1 MASRIKGR
9 GSHALDQLEY
19 DIFWTEYRAINES
32 RPELSEEEHED
43 DPQKE
48 PPCECEQE
56 VQWLKEAGF
65 HGIVKK
71 YKATG
76 QLLTI
81 AVVTLRTFALGN
93 IVLPREILP
102 EYTRGRRPRR
112 IAWVLPRPQYWFD
125 NLLNSNALNMWWKE
139 NFRVTRETFH
149 FICTAVAP
157 VIRRQDTILRA
168 AIPVE
173 TRTAI
178 GLWRLA
184 TGDSYRSCGL
194 MFGIAKS
201 TAIGVCKDFIQALC
215 QLKDQFIKFP
225 TCPAQVR
232 EKIQDFRE
240 KSTFPNV
247 VGALDGTHIPIRA
260 PKENHEDYFN
270 RKHYYSFIVQGIV
283 DASDSKEIDHNDVD
297 FENITSSLTRKQA
310 EAVRKRIDTLNE
322 STKRK
327 LGMHIPPSKH
337 TAYPAD
343 VRTIF
348 PTKTNGQPSNAEH
361 ASATRRTL
369 QRKSYS
375 EGVHGPRVWPL
386 DNETC
391 RLDDQLGC
399 TGYRYS
405 KSSEMIS
412 SLSKGR
418 EAYGVYLSAENG
430 LNRRG
435 SDDIRLGTGGVQQ
448 GRNMK
453 GESVF
458 FVTGT
463 TRQELFNTAEKTKE
477 SSVDDVADLGFQT
490 LKVSPPDSSPDSFH
504 EVAVDCPEEI
514 PVGAPAN
521 KAHPKKGHRQN
532 GEVSASKPFR
542 APQFPRLPDEMDRN
556 SPPPSKVLENFTLT
570 KDELGVTG
578 VKDLSTSDME
588 KVRSL
593 SLIELTALFDS
604 HGLALHR
611 RKPIKK
617 RVKESG
623 IFGVPLQNLVQE
635 DKLRN
640 ERVSTPIFFTELVRY
655 LEEKGLREEG
665 ILRVPGNTGR
675 VKIIREEM
683 EEKFYDGTFS
693 LEDRRPHDC
702 ATLLKQFLRELP
714 FPLLTHEYQPAFA
727 AVENIPDRKQ
737 QLQALN
743 LLILLLPP
751 IHRDCLKI
759 LVHFLS
765 RVVHHENHNK
775 MGLNSVAMIM
785 APNLFLCTDK
795 TQPTL
800 QEIKHAQGT
809 VNIVRMLIKYQAILW
824 TIPGFMVMQVR
835 YLYEAEGN
843 KKANNAKAGYLFPLA
858 FRQTSISIVPC
869 FDADKL
875 RCFLT
880 GAKAVSEAFARRALR
895 VLTVTVVEETNEELL
910 NFTVS
915 YVNDLIALRPAKA
928 ANRVA
933 DIENNIIRVQAPLLN
948 KVLMAIQLTEDMR
961 AGDIVSKFRRR
972 PSPSEELH
980 DINRN
985 QRLCESQ
992 TSDSYRNCLN
1002 PHNNNKFASDNYNLY
1017 EAGGNIG
1024 ERRLDHD
1031 TNIMALRKVNPYAEW
1046 IVKPRD

>member
-1 MASRIKGR
+1 MISYLHEPFQRISRLVKR
-9 GSHALDQLEY
+9 KRCY
-19 DIFWTEYRAINES
+19 DLHRA
-32 RPELSEEEHED
+32 
-43 DPQKE
+43 
-48 PPCECEQE
+48 ECEQE

-71 YKATG
+71 YK
-76 QLLTI
+76 
-81 AVVTLRTFALGN
+81 
-93 IVLPREILP
+93 
-102 EYTRGRRPRR
+102 
-112 IAWVLPRPQYWFD
+112 
-125 NLLNSNALNMWWKE
+125 
-139 NFRVTRETFH
+139 
-149 FICTAVAP
+149 
-157 VIRRQDTILRA
+157 
-168 AIPVE
+168 
-173 TRTAI
+173 
-178 GLWRLA
+178 
-184 TGDSYRSCGL
+184 
-194 MFGIAKS
+194 
-201 TAIGVCKDFIQALC
+201 
-215 QLKDQFIKFP
+215 
-225 TCPAQVR
+225 
-232 EKIQDFRE
+232 
-240 KSTFPNV
+240 
-247 VGALDGTHIPIRA
+247 
-260 PKENHEDYFN
+260 
-270 RKHYYSFIVQGIV
+270 
-283 DASDSKEIDHNDVD
+283 DSKEIDHNDVD

-348 PTKTNGQPSNAEH
+348 PTKTNGQPSNAEQ
-361 ASATRRTL
+361 ASGTRRTL

-418 EAYGVYLSAENG
+418 EGYGVYLSAENG

-477 SSVDDVADLGFQT
+477 SSVDDVTDLAFQT
-490 LKVSPPDSSPDSFH
+490 LNVSPPDSSPDSFH

-542 APQFPRLPDEMDRN
+542 EPQFPRLP
-556 SPPPSKVLENFTLT
+556 NFTLT

-640 ERVSTPIFFTELVRY
+640 ERVSTPIFFTELVEY

-693 LEDRRPHDC
+693 WEDRRPHDC

-765 RVVHHENHNK
+765 RVVHHEKHNK

-785 APNLFLCTDK
+785 APNLFLCADK

-843 KKANNAKAGYLFPLA
+843 KKANNAKAVRKLLA
-858 FRQTSISIVPC
+858 KRS
-869 FDADKL
+869 
-875 RCFLT
+875 R
-880 GAKAVSEAFARRALR
+880 G
-895 VLTVTVVEETNEELL
+895 ELL
-910 NFTVS
+910 GGSPQKKISTGEGSMAFM
-915 YVNDLIALRPAKA
+915 D
-928 ANRVA
+928 A

-948 KVLMAIQLTEDMR
+948 KVLMAIQLTEGMR

>member
-19 DIFWTEYRAINES
+19 HIFWTEYRAINES

-71 YKATG
+71 YK
-76 QLLTI
+76 
-81 AVVTLRTFALGN
+81 
-93 IVLPREILP
+93 
-102 EYTRGRRPRR
+102 
-112 IAWVLPRPQYWFD
+112 
-125 NLLNSNALNMWWKE
+125 
-139 NFRVTRETFH
+139 
-149 FICTAVAP
+149 
-157 VIRRQDTILRA
+157 
-168 AIPVE
+168 
-173 TRTAI
+173 
-178 GLWRLA
+178 
-184 TGDSYRSCGL
+184 
-194 MFGIAKS
+194 
-201 TAIGVCKDFIQALC
+201 
-215 QLKDQFIKFP
+215 
-225 TCPAQVR
+225 
-232 EKIQDFRE
+232 
-240 KSTFPNV
+240 
-247 VGALDGTHIPIRA
+247 
-260 PKENHEDYFN
+260 
-270 RKHYYSFIVQGIV
+270 
-283 DASDSKEIDHNDVD
+283 DSKEIDHNDVD

-361 ASATRRTL
+361 ASGTRRTL

-418 EAYGVYLSAENG
+418 EGYGVYLSAENG

-435 SDDIRLGTGGVQQ
+435 SDDIRLGTGVQQ

-477 SSVDDVADLGFQT
+477 SSVDDVTDLAFQT
-490 LKVSPPDSSPDSFH
+490 LNVSPPDSSPDSFH

-542 APQFPRLPDEMDRN
+542 EPQFPRLP
-556 SPPPSKVLENFTLT
+556 NFTLT

-640 ERVSTPIFFTELVRY
+640 ERVSTPIFFTELVEY

-693 LEDRRPHDC
+693 WEDRRPHDC

-765 RVVHHENHNK
+765 RVVHHEKHNK

-785 APNLFLCTDK
+785 APNLFLCADK

-843 KKANNAKAGYLFPLA
+843 KKANNAKAVRKLLA
-858 FRQTSISIVPC
+858 KRS
-869 FDADKL
+869 
-875 RCFLT
+875 R
-880 GAKAVSEAFARRALR
+880 G
-895 VLTVTVVEETNEELL
+895 ELL
-910 NFTVS
+910 GGSPQKKISTGEGSMAFM
-915 YVNDLIALRPAKA
+915 D
-928 ANRVA
+928 A

-948 KVLMAIQLTEDMR
+948 KVLMAIQLTEGMR

-972 PSPSEELH
+972 PPPSEELH

>member
-19 DIFWTEYRAINES
+19 HIFWTEYRAINES

-71 YKATG
+71 YK
-76 QLLTI
+76 
-81 AVVTLRTFALGN
+81 
-93 IVLPREILP
+93 
-102 EYTRGRRPRR
+102 
-112 IAWVLPRPQYWFD
+112 
-125 NLLNSNALNMWWKE
+125 
-139 NFRVTRETFH
+139 
-149 FICTAVAP
+149 
-157 VIRRQDTILRA
+157 
-168 AIPVE
+168 
-173 TRTAI
+173 
-178 GLWRLA
+178 
-184 TGDSYRSCGL
+184 
-194 MFGIAKS
+194 
-201 TAIGVCKDFIQALC
+201 
-215 QLKDQFIKFP
+215 
-225 TCPAQVR
+225 
-232 EKIQDFRE
+232 
-240 KSTFPNV
+240 
-247 VGALDGTHIPIRA
+247 
-260 PKENHEDYFN
+260 
-270 RKHYYSFIVQGIV
+270 
-283 DASDSKEIDHNDVD
+283 DSKEIDHNDVD

-361 ASATRRTL
+361 ASGTRRTL

-418 EAYGVYLSAENG
+418 EGYGVYLSAENG

-477 SSVDDVADLGFQT
+477 SSVDDVTDLAFQT
-490 LKVSPPDSSPDSFH
+490 LNVSPPDSSPDSFH

-542 APQFPRLPDEMDRN
+542 EPQFPRLP
-556 SPPPSKVLENFTLT
+556 NFTLT

-640 ERVSTPIFFTELVRY
+640 ERVSTPIFFTELVEY

-693 LEDRRPHDC
+693 WEDRRPHDC

-765 RVVHHENHNK
+765 RVVHHEKHNK

-785 APNLFLCTDK
+785 APNLFLCADK

-843 KKANNAKAGYLFPLA
+843 KKANNAKAVRKLLA
-858 FRQTSISIVPC
+858 KRS
-869 FDADKL
+869 
-875 RCFLT
+875 R
-880 GAKAVSEAFARRALR
+880 G
-895 VLTVTVVEETNEELL
+895 ELL
-910 NFTVS
+910 GGSPQKKISTGEGSMAFM
-915 YVNDLIALRPAKA
+915 D
-928 ANRVA
+928 A

-948 KVLMAIQLTEDMR
+948 KVLMAIQLTEGMR

>member
-9 GSHALDQLEY
+9 GSHGLDQLEY
-19 DIFWTEYRAINES
+19 HIFWTEYRAINES

-71 YKATG
+71 YK
-76 QLLTI
+76 
-81 AVVTLRTFALGN
+81 
-93 IVLPREILP
+93 
-102 EYTRGRRPRR
+102 
-112 IAWVLPRPQYWFD
+112 
-125 NLLNSNALNMWWKE
+125 
-139 NFRVTRETFH
+139 
-149 FICTAVAP
+149 
-157 VIRRQDTILRA
+157 
-168 AIPVE
+168 
-173 TRTAI
+173 
-178 GLWRLA
+178 
-184 TGDSYRSCGL
+184 
-194 MFGIAKS
+194 
-201 TAIGVCKDFIQALC
+201 
-215 QLKDQFIKFP
+215 
-225 TCPAQVR
+225 
-232 EKIQDFRE
+232 
-240 KSTFPNV
+240 
-247 VGALDGTHIPIRA
+247 
-260 PKENHEDYFN
+260 
-270 RKHYYSFIVQGIV
+270 
-283 DASDSKEIDHNDVD
+283 DSKEIDHNDVD

-399 TGYRYS
+399 AGYRYS

-418 EAYGVYLSAENG
+418 EGYGVYLSAENG

-435 SDDIRLGTGGVQQ
+435 SDDIRLGTGVQQ

-458 FVTGT
+458 CVTGT

-477 SSVDDVADLGFQT
+477 SSVDDVTDLAFQT
-490 LKVSPPDSSPDSFH
+490 LNVSPPDSSPDSFH

-521 KAHPKKGHRQN
+521 KAQPKKGHRQN
-532 GEVSASKPFR
+532 GEVSTSKPFR
-542 APQFPRLPDEMDRN
+542 EPQFPRLP
-556 SPPPSKVLENFTLT
+556 NFTLT

-693 LEDRRPHDC
+693 WEDRRPHDC

-714 FPLLTHEYQPAFA
+714 FPLLTHQYQPAFA

-765 RVVHHENHNK
+765 RVVHHEKHNK

-843 KKANNAKAGYLFPLA
+843 KKANNAKAVRKLLA
-858 FRQTSISIVPC
+858 KRS
-869 FDADKL
+869 
-875 RCFLT
+875 R
-880 GAKAVSEAFARRALR
+880 G
-895 VLTVTVVEETNEELL
+895 ELL
-910 NFTVS
+910 GGSPQKKISTGEGSMAFM
-915 YVNDLIALRPAKA
+915 D
-928 ANRVA
+928 A

>member
-71 YKATG
+71 YK
-76 QLLTI
+76 
-81 AVVTLRTFALGN
+81 
-93 IVLPREILP
+93 
-102 EYTRGRRPRR
+102 
-112 IAWVLPRPQYWFD
+112 
-125 NLLNSNALNMWWKE
+125 
-139 NFRVTRETFH
+139 
-149 FICTAVAP
+149 
-157 VIRRQDTILRA
+157 
-168 AIPVE
+168 
-173 TRTAI
+173 
-178 GLWRLA
+178 
-184 TGDSYRSCGL
+184 
-194 MFGIAKS
+194 
-201 TAIGVCKDFIQALC
+201 
-215 QLKDQFIKFP
+215 
-225 TCPAQVR
+225 
-232 EKIQDFRE
+232 
-240 KSTFPNV
+240 
-247 VGALDGTHIPIRA
+247 
-260 PKENHEDYFN
+260 
-270 RKHYYSFIVQGIV
+270 
-283 DASDSKEIDHNDVD
+283 DSKEIDHNDVD

-375 EGVHGPRVWPL
+375 EGVHDPRVWPL

-418 EAYGVYLSAENG
+418 EGYGVYLSAENG

-435 SDDIRLGTGGVQQ
+435 SDDIRLGTGVQQ

-477 SSVDDVADLGFQT
+477 SSVDDVTDLGFQT
-490 LKVSPPDSSPDSFH
+490 LNVSPPDSSPDSFH

-514 PVGAPAN
+514 AVGAPAN

-542 APQFPRLPDEMDRN
+542 APQFPRLP
-556 SPPPSKVLENFTLT
+556 NFTLT

-693 LEDRRPHDC
+693 WEDRRPHDC

-765 RVVHHENHNK
+765 RVVHHEKHNK

-785 APNLFLCTDK
+785 APNLFLCADK

-843 KKANNAKAGYLFPLA
+843 KKANNAKAVRKLLA
-858 FRQTSISIVPC
+858 KRS
-869 FDADKL
+869 
-875 RCFLT
+875 R
-880 GAKAVSEAFARRALR
+880 G
-895 VLTVTVVEETNEELL
+895 ELL
-910 NFTVS
+910 GGSPQKKISTGEGSMAFM
-915 YVNDLIALRPAKA
+915 D
-928 ANRVA
+928 A

>member
-32 RPELSEEEHED
+32 RPESSEEEHED

-71 YKATG
+71 YK
-76 QLLTI
+76 
-81 AVVTLRTFALGN
+81 
-93 IVLPREILP
+93 
-102 EYTRGRRPRR
+102 
-112 IAWVLPRPQYWFD
+112 
-125 NLLNSNALNMWWKE
+125 
-139 NFRVTRETFH
+139 
-149 FICTAVAP
+149 
-157 VIRRQDTILRA
+157 
-168 AIPVE
+168 
-173 TRTAI
+173 
-178 GLWRLA
+178 
-184 TGDSYRSCGL
+184 
-194 MFGIAKS
+194 
-201 TAIGVCKDFIQALC
+201 
-215 QLKDQFIKFP
+215 
-225 TCPAQVR
+225 
-232 EKIQDFRE
+232 
-240 KSTFPNV
+240 
-247 VGALDGTHIPIRA
+247 
-260 PKENHEDYFN
+260 
-270 RKHYYSFIVQGIV
+270 
-283 DASDSKEIDHNDVD
+283 DSKEIDHNDVH

-348 PTKTNGQPSNAEH
+348 PTKTNGQPTNVEH
-361 ASATRRTL
+361 SSATRRTL

-386 DNETC
+386 ENETC
-391 RLDDQLGC
+391 RLDDQLG
-399 TGYRYS
+399 YRYS
-405 KSSEMIS
+405 KSSDMIS

-418 EAYGVYLSAENG
+418 QGYGVYLSAENG
-430 LNRRG
+430 LDRRG
-435 SDDIRLGTGGVQQ
+435 SDDIRLGTGVQQ
-448 GRNMK
+448 GRSMK

-458 FVTGT
+458 YVTGT

-477 SSVDDVADLGFQT
+477 SSVDDVTDLGFQT
-490 LKVSPPDSSPDSFH
+490 LNVSPPDSSPDSFH

-514 PVGAPAN
+514 PVGPPAN

-532 GEVSASKPFR
+532 GEVGASKPFR
-542 APQFPRLPDEMDRN
+542 EPQFPRLP
-556 SPPPSKVLENFTLT
+556 NFTLT

-578 VKDLSTSDME
+578 VKDLSASDME

-611 RKPIKK
+611 RKAIKK

-640 ERVSTPIFFTELVRY
+640 ERVSTPVFFTELVRY

-683 EEKFYDGTFS
+683 EEKFCEGTFS
-693 LEDRRPHDC
+693 WKDRRPHDC

-727 AVENIPDRKQ
+727 AVESIPDRKQ

-765 RVVHHENHNK
+765 RVVHHEKHNK

-785 APNLFLCTDK
+785 APNLFLCADK

-843 KKANNAKAGYLFPLA
+843 KKAK
-858 FRQTSISIVPC
+858 
-869 FDADKL
+869 D
-875 RCFLT
+875 
-880 GAKAVSEAFARRALR
+880 AKAVRKLLAKRSRG
-895 VLTVTVVEETNEELL
+895 ELL
-910 NFTVS
+910 GGSPQKKISTGEGSMAFM
-915 YVNDLIALRPAKA
+915 D
-928 ANRVA
+928 A

-948 KVLMAIQLTEDMR
+948 KVLMAIQLTENMR

>member
-71 YKATG
+71 YK
-76 QLLTI
+76 
-81 AVVTLRTFALGN
+81 
-93 IVLPREILP
+93 
-102 EYTRGRRPRR
+102 
-112 IAWVLPRPQYWFD
+112 
-125 NLLNSNALNMWWKE
+125 
-139 NFRVTRETFH
+139 
-149 FICTAVAP
+149 
-157 VIRRQDTILRA
+157 
-168 AIPVE
+168 
-173 TRTAI
+173 
-178 GLWRLA
+178 
-184 TGDSYRSCGL
+184 
-194 MFGIAKS
+194 
-201 TAIGVCKDFIQALC
+201 
-215 QLKDQFIKFP
+215 
-225 TCPAQVR
+225 
-232 EKIQDFRE
+232 
-240 KSTFPNV
+240 
-247 VGALDGTHIPIRA
+247 
-260 PKENHEDYFN
+260 
-270 RKHYYSFIVQGIV
+270 
-283 DASDSKEIDHNDVD
+283 DSKEIDHSDVD

-405 KSSEMIS
+405 KSSETIS

-418 EAYGVYLSAENG
+418 EGYGVYLSAENG

-435 SDDIRLGTGGVQQ
+435 SDDIRLGTGVQQ

-477 SSVDDVADLGFQT
+477 SSVDDVTDLAFQT
-490 LKVSPPDSSPDSFH
+490 LSVSPPDSSPDSFH

-542 APQFPRLPDEMDRN
+542 APQFPRLP
-556 SPPPSKVLENFTLT
+556 NFTLT

-623 IFGVPLQNLVQE
+623 IFGVPLQNLVHE

-640 ERVSTPIFFTELVRY
+640 ERVSTPIFFTQLVRY

-683 EEKFYDGTFS
+683 EEKFNDGTFS
-693 LEDRRPHDC
+693 WEDRRPHDC

-765 RVVHHENHNK
+765 RVVHHEKHNK

-785 APNLFLCTDK
+785 APNLFLCADK

-843 KKANNAKAGYLFPLA
+843 KKANNAKAVRKLLA
-858 FRQTSISIVPC
+858 KRS
-869 FDADKL
+869 
-875 RCFLT
+875 R
-880 GAKAVSEAFARRALR
+880 G
-895 VLTVTVVEETNEELL
+895 ELL
-910 NFTVS
+910 GGSPQKKISTGEGSMAFM
-915 YVNDLIALRPAKA
+915 D
-928 ANRVA
+928 A

>member
-71 YKATG
+71 YK
-76 QLLTI
+76 
-81 AVVTLRTFALGN
+81 
-93 IVLPREILP
+93 
-102 EYTRGRRPRR
+102 
-112 IAWVLPRPQYWFD
+112 
-125 NLLNSNALNMWWKE
+125 
-139 NFRVTRETFH
+139 
-149 FICTAVAP
+149 
-157 VIRRQDTILRA
+157 
-168 AIPVE
+168 
-173 TRTAI
+173 
-178 GLWRLA
+178 
-184 TGDSYRSCGL
+184 
-194 MFGIAKS
+194 
-201 TAIGVCKDFIQALC
+201 
-215 QLKDQFIKFP
+215 
-225 TCPAQVR
+225 
-232 EKIQDFRE
+232 
-240 KSTFPNV
+240 
-247 VGALDGTHIPIRA
+247 
-260 PKENHEDYFN
+260 
-270 RKHYYSFIVQGIV
+270 
-283 DASDSKEIDHNDVD
+283 DSKEIDHNDVD

-405 KSSEMIS
+405 KSSETIS

-418 EAYGVYLSAENG
+418 EGYGVYLSAENG

-435 SDDIRLGTGGVQQ
+435 SDDIRLGTGVQQ
-448 GRNMK
+448 GRNMR

-477 SSVDDVADLGFQT
+477 SSVDDVTDLGFQT
-490 LKVSPPDSSPDSFH
+490 LNVSPPDSSPDSFH

-542 APQFPRLPDEMDRN
+542 APQFPRLP
-556 SPPPSKVLENFTLT
+556 NFTLT

-693 LEDRRPHDC
+693 WEDRRPHDC

-765 RVVHHENHNK
+765 RVVHHEKHNK

-785 APNLFLCTDK
+785 APNLFLCADK

-843 KKANNAKAGYLFPLA
+843 KKANNAKAVRKLLA
-858 FRQTSISIVPC
+858 KRS
-869 FDADKL
+869 
-875 RCFLT
+875 R
-880 GAKAVSEAFARRALR
+880 G
-895 VLTVTVVEETNEELL
+895 ELL
-910 NFTVS
+910 GGSPQKKISTGEGSMAFM
-915 YVNDLIALRPAKA
+915 D
-928 ANRVA
+928 A

>member
-19 DIFWTEYRAINES
+19 HIFWTEYRAINES

-71 YKATG
+71 YK
-76 QLLTI
+76 
-81 AVVTLRTFALGN
+81 
-93 IVLPREILP
+93 
-102 EYTRGRRPRR
+102 
-112 IAWVLPRPQYWFD
+112 
-125 NLLNSNALNMWWKE
+125 
-139 NFRVTRETFH
+139 
-149 FICTAVAP
+149 
-157 VIRRQDTILRA
+157 
-168 AIPVE
+168 
-173 TRTAI
+173 
-178 GLWRLA
+178 
-184 TGDSYRSCGL
+184 
-194 MFGIAKS
+194 
-201 TAIGVCKDFIQALC
+201 
-215 QLKDQFIKFP
+215 
-225 TCPAQVR
+225 
-232 EKIQDFRE
+232 
-240 KSTFPNV
+240 
-247 VGALDGTHIPIRA
+247 
-260 PKENHEDYFN
+260 
-270 RKHYYSFIVQGIV
+270 
-283 DASDSKEIDHNDVD
+283 DSKEIDHNDVD

-348 PTKTNGQPSNAEH
+348 PTKTNGQPSNAEQ
-361 ASATRRTL
+361 ASGTRRTL

-418 EAYGVYLSAENG
+418 EGYGVYLSAENG

-435 SDDIRLGTGGVQQ
+435 SDDIRLGTGVQQ

-477 SSVDDVADLGFQT
+477 SSVDDVTDLAFQT
-490 LKVSPPDSSPDSFH
+490 LNVSPPDSSPDSFH

-542 APQFPRLPDEMDRN
+542 EPQFPRLP
-556 SPPPSKVLENFTLT
+556 NFTLT

-640 ERVSTPIFFTELVRY
+640 ERVSTPIFFTELVEY

-693 LEDRRPHDC
+693 WEDRRPHDC

-765 RVVHHENHNK
+765 RVVHHEKHNK

-785 APNLFLCTDK
+785 APNLFLCADK

-843 KKANNAKAGYLFPLA
+843 KKANNAKAVRKLLA
-858 FRQTSISIVPC
+858 KRS
-869 FDADKL
+869 
-875 RCFLT
+875 R
-880 GAKAVSEAFARRALR
+880 G
-895 VLTVTVVEETNEELL
+895 ELL
-910 NFTVS
+910 GGSPQKKISTGEGSMAFM
-915 YVNDLIALRPAKA
+915 D
-928 ANRVA
+928 A

-948 KVLMAIQLTEDMR
+948 KVLMAIQLTEGMR

>member
-1 MASRIKGR
+1 MISYLHEPFQRISRLVKR
-9 GSHALDQLEY
+9 KRCY
-19 DIFWTEYRAINES
+19 DLHRA
-32 RPELSEEEHED
+32 
-43 DPQKE
+43 
-48 PPCECEQE
+48 ECEQE

-71 YKATG
+71 YK
-76 QLLTI
+76 
-81 AVVTLRTFALGN
+81 
-93 IVLPREILP
+93 
-102 EYTRGRRPRR
+102 
-112 IAWVLPRPQYWFD
+112 
-125 NLLNSNALNMWWKE
+125 
-139 NFRVTRETFH
+139 
-149 FICTAVAP
+149 
-157 VIRRQDTILRA
+157 
-168 AIPVE
+168 
-173 TRTAI
+173 
-178 GLWRLA
+178 
-184 TGDSYRSCGL
+184 
-194 MFGIAKS
+194 
-201 TAIGVCKDFIQALC
+201 
-215 QLKDQFIKFP
+215 
-225 TCPAQVR
+225 
-232 EKIQDFRE
+232 
-240 KSTFPNV
+240 
-247 VGALDGTHIPIRA
+247 
-260 PKENHEDYFN
+260 
-270 RKHYYSFIVQGIV
+270 
-283 DASDSKEIDHNDVD
+283 DSKEIDHNDVD

-348 PTKTNGQPSNAEH
+348 PTKTNGQPSNAEQ
-361 ASATRRTL
+361 ASGTRRTL

-418 EAYGVYLSAENG
+418 EGYGVYLSAENG

-435 SDDIRLGTGGVQQ
+435 SDDIRLGTGVQQ

-477 SSVDDVADLGFQT
+477 SSVDDVTDLAFQT
-490 LKVSPPDSSPDSFH
+490 LNVSPPDSSPDSFH

-542 APQFPRLPDEMDRN
+542 EPQFPRLP
-556 SPPPSKVLENFTLT
+556 NFTLT

-640 ERVSTPIFFTELVRY
+640 ERVSTPIFFTELVEY

-693 LEDRRPHDC
+693 WEDRRPHDC

-765 RVVHHENHNK
+765 RVVHHEKHNK

-785 APNLFLCTDK
+785 APNLFLCADK

-843 KKANNAKAGYLFPLA
+843 KKANNAKAVRKLLA
-858 FRQTSISIVPC
+858 KRS
-869 FDADKL
+869 
-875 RCFLT
+875 R
-880 GAKAVSEAFARRALR
+880 G
-895 VLTVTVVEETNEELL
+895 ELL
-910 NFTVS
+910 GGSPQKKISTGEGSMAFM
-915 YVNDLIALRPAKA
+915 D
-928 ANRVA
+928 A

-948 KVLMAIQLTEDMR
+948 KVLMAIQLTEGMR

>member
-71 YKATG
+71 YK
-76 QLLTI
+76 
-81 AVVTLRTFALGN
+81 
-93 IVLPREILP
+93 
-102 EYTRGRRPRR
+102 
-112 IAWVLPRPQYWFD
+112 
-125 NLLNSNALNMWWKE
+125 
-139 NFRVTRETFH
+139 
-149 FICTAVAP
+149 
-157 VIRRQDTILRA
+157 
-168 AIPVE
+168 
-173 TRTAI
+173 
-178 GLWRLA
+178 
-184 TGDSYRSCGL
+184 
-194 MFGIAKS
+194 
-201 TAIGVCKDFIQALC
+201 
-215 QLKDQFIKFP
+215 
-225 TCPAQVR
+225 
-232 EKIQDFRE
+232 
-240 KSTFPNV
+240 
-247 VGALDGTHIPIRA
+247 
-260 PKENHEDYFN
+260 
-270 RKHYYSFIVQGIV
+270 
-283 DASDSKEIDHNDVD
+283 DSKEIDHNDVD

-405 KSSEMIS
+405 KSSETIS

-418 EAYGVYLSAENG
+418 EGYGVYLSAENG

-448 GRNMK
+448 GRNMR
-453 GESVF
+453 GETVF

-477 SSVDDVADLGFQT
+477 SSVDDVTDLGFQT
-490 LKVSPPDSSPDSFH
+490 LNVSPPDSSPDSFH

-542 APQFPRLPDEMDRN
+542 APQFPRLP
-556 SPPPSKVLENFTLT
+556 NFTLT

-693 LEDRRPHDC
+693 WEDRRPHDC

-765 RVVHHENHNK
+765 RVVHHEKHNK

-785 APNLFLCTDK
+785 APNLFLCADK

-843 KKANNAKAGYLFPLA
+843 KKANNAKAVRKLLA
-858 FRQTSISIVPC
+858 KRS
-869 FDADKL
+869 
-875 RCFLT
+875 R
-880 GAKAVSEAFARRALR
+880 G
-895 VLTVTVVEETNEELL
+895 ELL
-910 NFTVS
+910 GGSPQKKISTGEGSMAFM
-915 YVNDLIALRPAKA
+915 D
-928 ANRVA
+928 A

>member
-71 YKATG
+71 YK
-76 QLLTI
+76 
-81 AVVTLRTFALGN
+81 
-93 IVLPREILP
+93 
-102 EYTRGRRPRR
+102 
-112 IAWVLPRPQYWFD
+112 
-125 NLLNSNALNMWWKE
+125 
-139 NFRVTRETFH
+139 
-149 FICTAVAP
+149 
-157 VIRRQDTILRA
+157 
-168 AIPVE
+168 
-173 TRTAI
+173 
-178 GLWRLA
+178 
-184 TGDSYRSCGL
+184 
-194 MFGIAKS
+194 
-201 TAIGVCKDFIQALC
+201 
-215 QLKDQFIKFP
+215 
-225 TCPAQVR
+225 
-232 EKIQDFRE
+232 
-240 KSTFPNV
+240 
-247 VGALDGTHIPIRA
+247 
-260 PKENHEDYFN
+260 
-270 RKHYYSFIVQGIV
+270 
-283 DASDSKEIDHNDVD
+283 DSKEIDHNDVD

-418 EAYGVYLSAENG
+418 EGYGVYLSAENG

-435 SDDIRLGTGGVQQ
+435 SDDIRLGTGVQQ
-448 GRNMK
+448 GRNMR

-477 SSVDDVADLGFQT
+477 SSVDDVTDLGFQT
-490 LKVSPPDSSPDSFH
+490 LNVSPPDSSPDSFH

-542 APQFPRLPDEMDRN
+542 APQFPRLP
-556 SPPPSKVLENFTLT
+556 NFTLT

-693 LEDRRPHDC
+693 WEDRRPHDC

-765 RVVHHENHNK
+765 RVVHHEKHNK

-785 APNLFLCTDK
+785 APNLFLCADK

-843 KKANNAKAGYLFPLA
+843 KKANNAKAVRKLLA
-858 FRQTSISIVPC
+858 KRS
-869 FDADKL
+869 
-875 RCFLT
+875 R
-880 GAKAVSEAFARRALR
+880 G
-895 VLTVTVVEETNEELL
+895 ELL
-910 NFTVS
+910 GGSPQKKISTGEGSMAFM
-915 YVNDLIALRPAKA
+915 D
-928 ANRVA
+928 A

>member
-71 YKATG
+71 YK
-76 QLLTI
+76 
-81 AVVTLRTFALGN
+81 
-93 IVLPREILP
+93 
-102 EYTRGRRPRR
+102 
-112 IAWVLPRPQYWFD
+112 
-125 NLLNSNALNMWWKE
+125 
-139 NFRVTRETFH
+139 
-149 FICTAVAP
+149 
-157 VIRRQDTILRA
+157 
-168 AIPVE
+168 
-173 TRTAI
+173 
-178 GLWRLA
+178 
-184 TGDSYRSCGL
+184 
-194 MFGIAKS
+194 
-201 TAIGVCKDFIQALC
+201 
-215 QLKDQFIKFP
+215 
-225 TCPAQVR
+225 
-232 EKIQDFRE
+232 
-240 KSTFPNV
+240 
-247 VGALDGTHIPIRA
+247 
-260 PKENHEDYFN
+260 
-270 RKHYYSFIVQGIV
+270 
-283 DASDSKEIDHNDVD
+283 DSKEIDHNDVD

-435 SDDIRLGTGGVQQ
+435 SDDIRLGTGVQQ

-542 APQFPRLPDEMDRN
+542 APQFPRLP
-556 SPPPSKVLENFTLT
+556 NFTLT

-578 VKDLSTSDME
+578 VQDLSTSDME

-843 KKANNAKAGYLFPLA
+843 KKANNAKAVRKLLA
-858 FRQTSISIVPC
+858 KRS
-869 FDADKL
+869 
-875 RCFLT
+875 R
-880 GAKAVSEAFARRALR
+880 G
-895 VLTVTVVEETNEELL
+895 ELL
-910 NFTVS
+910 GGSPQKKNSTGEGSMAFM
-915 YVNDLIALRPAKA
+915 D
-928 ANRVA
+928 A

>member
-71 YKATG
+71 YK
-76 QLLTI
+76 
-81 AVVTLRTFALGN
+81 
-93 IVLPREILP
+93 
-102 EYTRGRRPRR
+102 
-112 IAWVLPRPQYWFD
+112 
-125 NLLNSNALNMWWKE
+125 
-139 NFRVTRETFH
+139 
-149 FICTAVAP
+149 
-157 VIRRQDTILRA
+157 
-168 AIPVE
+168 
-173 TRTAI
+173 
-178 GLWRLA
+178 
-184 TGDSYRSCGL
+184 
-194 MFGIAKS
+194 
-201 TAIGVCKDFIQALC
+201 
-215 QLKDQFIKFP
+215 
-225 TCPAQVR
+225 
-232 EKIQDFRE
+232 
-240 KSTFPNV
+240 
-247 VGALDGTHIPIRA
+247 
-260 PKENHEDYFN
+260 
-270 RKHYYSFIVQGIV
+270 
-283 DASDSKEIDHNDVD
+283 DSKEIDHNDVD

-361 ASATRRTL
+361 ASGTRRTL

-418 EAYGVYLSAENG
+418 EGYGVYLSAENG

-435 SDDIRLGTGGVQQ
+435 SDDIRLGTGVQQ

-477 SSVDDVADLGFQT
+477 SSVDDVTDLAFQT
-490 LKVSPPDSSPDSFH
+490 LSVSPPDSSPDSFH

-542 APQFPRLPDEMDRN
+542 EPQFPRLP
-556 SPPPSKVLENFTLT
+556 NFTLT

-623 IFGVPLQNLVQE
+623 IFEVPLQNLVQE

-640 ERVSTPIFFTELVRY
+640 ERVSTPIFFTELVEY

-683 EEKFYDGTFS
+683 EEKFNDGTFS
-693 LEDRRPHDC
+693 WEDRRPHDC

-765 RVVHHENHNK
+765 RVVHHEKHNK

-785 APNLFLCTDK
+785 APNLFLCADK

-843 KKANNAKAGYLFPLA
+843 KKANNAKAVRKLLA
-858 FRQTSISIVPC
+858 KRS
-869 FDADKL
+869 
-875 RCFLT
+875 R
-880 GAKAVSEAFARRALR
+880 G
-895 VLTVTVVEETNEELL
+895 ELL
-910 NFTVS
+910 GGSPQKKISTGEGSMAFM
-915 YVNDLIALRPAKA
+915 D
-928 ANRVA
+928 A

>member
-71 YKATG
+71 YK
-76 QLLTI
+76 
-81 AVVTLRTFALGN
+81 
-93 IVLPREILP
+93 
-102 EYTRGRRPRR
+102 
-112 IAWVLPRPQYWFD
+112 
-125 NLLNSNALNMWWKE
+125 
-139 NFRVTRETFH
+139 
-149 FICTAVAP
+149 
-157 VIRRQDTILRA
+157 
-168 AIPVE
+168 
-173 TRTAI
+173 
-178 GLWRLA
+178 
-184 TGDSYRSCGL
+184 
-194 MFGIAKS
+194 
-201 TAIGVCKDFIQALC
+201 
-215 QLKDQFIKFP
+215 
-225 TCPAQVR
+225 
-232 EKIQDFRE
+232 
-240 KSTFPNV
+240 
-247 VGALDGTHIPIRA
+247 
-260 PKENHEDYFN
+260 
-270 RKHYYSFIVQGIV
+270 
-283 DASDSKEIDHNDVD
+283 DSKEIDHSDVD

-405 KSSEMIS
+405 KSSETIS

-418 EAYGVYLSAENG
+418 EGYGVYLSAENG

-435 SDDIRLGTGGVQQ
+435 SDDIRLGTGVQQ

-477 SSVDDVADLGFQT
+477 SSVDDVTDLGFQT
-490 LKVSPPDSSPDSFH
+490 LNVSPPDSSPDSFH

-514 PVGAPAN
+514 AVGAPSN

-542 APQFPRLPDEMDRN
+542 APQFPRLP
-556 SPPPSKVLENFTLT
+556 NFTLT

-640 ERVSTPIFFTELVRY
+640 ERVSTPIFFTQLVRY

-693 LEDRRPHDC
+693 WEDRRPHDC

-765 RVVHHENHNK
+765 RVVHHEKHNK

-785 APNLFLCTDK
+785 APNLFLCADK

-843 KKANNAKAGYLFPLA
+843 KKANNAKAVRKLLA
-858 FRQTSISIVPC
+858 KRSRGELLGGSPQKKISI
-869 FDADKL
+869 
-875 RCFLT
+875 
-880 GAKAVSEAFARRALR
+880 GEGSMAFM
-895 VLTVTVVEETNEELL
+895 
-910 NFTVS
+910 
-915 YVNDLIALRPAKA
+915 D
-928 ANRVA
+928 A

>member
-1 MASRIKGR
+1 MISYLHEPFQRISRLVKR
-9 GSHALDQLEY
+9 KRCY
-19 DIFWTEYRAINES
+19 DLHRA
-32 RPELSEEEHED
+32 
-43 DPQKE
+43 
-48 PPCECEQE
+48 ECEQE

-71 YKATG
+71 YK
-76 QLLTI
+76 
-81 AVVTLRTFALGN
+81 
-93 IVLPREILP
+93 
-102 EYTRGRRPRR
+102 
-112 IAWVLPRPQYWFD
+112 
-125 NLLNSNALNMWWKE
+125 
-139 NFRVTRETFH
+139 
-149 FICTAVAP
+149 
-157 VIRRQDTILRA
+157 
-168 AIPVE
+168 
-173 TRTAI
+173 
-178 GLWRLA
+178 
-184 TGDSYRSCGL
+184 
-194 MFGIAKS
+194 
-201 TAIGVCKDFIQALC
+201 
-215 QLKDQFIKFP
+215 
-225 TCPAQVR
+225 
-232 EKIQDFRE
+232 
-240 KSTFPNV
+240 
-247 VGALDGTHIPIRA
+247 
-260 PKENHEDYFN
+260 
-270 RKHYYSFIVQGIV
+270 
-283 DASDSKEIDHNDVD
+283 DSKEIDHNDVD

-361 ASATRRTL
+361 ASGTRRTL

-418 EAYGVYLSAENG
+418 EGYGVYLSAENG

-477 SSVDDVADLGFQT
+477 SSVDDVTDLAFQT
-490 LKVSPPDSSPDSFH
+490 LNVSPPDSSPDSFH

-542 APQFPRLPDEMDRN
+542 EPQFPRLP
-556 SPPPSKVLENFTLT
+556 NFTLT

-640 ERVSTPIFFTELVRY
+640 ERVSTPIFFTELVEY

-693 LEDRRPHDC
+693 WEDRRPHDC

-765 RVVHHENHNK
+765 RVVHHEKHNK

-785 APNLFLCTDK
+785 APNLFLCADK

-843 KKANNAKAGYLFPLA
+843 KKANNAKAVRKLLA
-858 FRQTSISIVPC
+858 KRS
-869 FDADKL
+869 
-875 RCFLT
+875 R
-880 GAKAVSEAFARRALR
+880 G
-895 VLTVTVVEETNEELL
+895 ELL
-910 NFTVS
+910 GGSPQKKISTGEGSMAFM
-915 YVNDLIALRPAKA
+915 D
-928 ANRVA
+928 A

-948 KVLMAIQLTEDMR
+948 KVLMAIQLTEGMR

>member
-71 YKATG
+71 YK
-76 QLLTI
+76 
-81 AVVTLRTFALGN
+81 
-93 IVLPREILP
+93 
-102 EYTRGRRPRR
+102 
-112 IAWVLPRPQYWFD
+112 
-125 NLLNSNALNMWWKE
+125 
-139 NFRVTRETFH
+139 
-149 FICTAVAP
+149 
-157 VIRRQDTILRA
+157 
-168 AIPVE
+168 
-173 TRTAI
+173 
-178 GLWRLA
+178 
-184 TGDSYRSCGL
+184 
-194 MFGIAKS
+194 
-201 TAIGVCKDFIQALC
+201 
-215 QLKDQFIKFP
+215 
-225 TCPAQVR
+225 
-232 EKIQDFRE
+232 
-240 KSTFPNV
+240 
-247 VGALDGTHIPIRA
+247 
-260 PKENHEDYFN
+260 
-270 RKHYYSFIVQGIV
+270 
-283 DASDSKEIDHNDVD
+283 DSKEIDHNDVD

-542 APQFPRLPDEMDRN
+542 APQFPRLP
-556 SPPPSKVLENFTLT
+556 NFTLT

-578 VKDLSTSDME
+578 VQDLSTSDME

-843 KKANNAKAGYLFPLA
+843 KKANNAKAVRKLLA
-858 FRQTSISIVPC
+858 KRS
-869 FDADKL
+869 
-875 RCFLT
+875 R
-880 GAKAVSEAFARRALR
+880 G
-895 VLTVTVVEETNEELL
+895 ELL
-910 NFTVS
+910 GGSPQKKNSTGEGSMAFM
-915 YVNDLIALRPAKA
+915 D
-928 ANRVA
+928 A

>member
-19 DIFWTEYRAINES
+19 HIFWTEYRAINES

-71 YKATG
+71 YK
-76 QLLTI
+76 
-81 AVVTLRTFALGN
+81 
-93 IVLPREILP
+93 
-102 EYTRGRRPRR
+102 
-112 IAWVLPRPQYWFD
+112 
-125 NLLNSNALNMWWKE
+125 
-139 NFRVTRETFH
+139 
-149 FICTAVAP
+149 
-157 VIRRQDTILRA
+157 
-168 AIPVE
+168 
-173 TRTAI
+173 
-178 GLWRLA
+178 
-184 TGDSYRSCGL
+184 
-194 MFGIAKS
+194 
-201 TAIGVCKDFIQALC
+201 
-215 QLKDQFIKFP
+215 
-225 TCPAQVR
+225 
-232 EKIQDFRE
+232 
-240 KSTFPNV
+240 
-247 VGALDGTHIPIRA
+247 
-260 PKENHEDYFN
+260 
-270 RKHYYSFIVQGIV
+270 
-283 DASDSKEIDHNDVD
+283 DSKEIDHNDVD

-327 LGMHIPPSKH
+327 QGMHIPPSKH

-418 EAYGVYLSAENG
+418 EGYGVYLSAENG

-435 SDDIRLGTGGVQQ
+435 SDDIRLGTGVQQ

-458 FVTGT
+458 CVTGT

-477 SSVDDVADLGFQT
+477 SSVDDVTDLAFQT
-490 LKVSPPDSSPDSFH
+490 LNVSPPDSSPDSFH

-542 APQFPRLPDEMDRN
+542 EPQFPRLP
-556 SPPPSKVLENFTLT
+556 NFTLT

-693 LEDRRPHDC
+693 WEDRRPHDC

-765 RVVHHENHNK
+765 RVVHHEKHNK

-785 APNLFLCTDK
+785 APNLFLCADK

-843 KKANNAKAGYLFPLA
+843 KKANNAKAVRKLLA
-858 FRQTSISIVPC
+858 KRS
-869 FDADKL
+869 
-875 RCFLT
+875 R
-880 GAKAVSEAFARRALR
+880 G
-895 VLTVTVVEETNEELL
+895 ELL
-910 NFTVS
+910 GGSPQKKISTGEGSMAFM
-915 YVNDLIALRPAKA
+915 D
-928 ANRVA
+928 A

>member
-19 DIFWTEYRAINES
+19 HIFWTEYRAINES

-71 YKATG
+71 YK
-76 QLLTI
+76 
-81 AVVTLRTFALGN
+81 
-93 IVLPREILP
+93 
-102 EYTRGRRPRR
+102 
-112 IAWVLPRPQYWFD
+112 
-125 NLLNSNALNMWWKE
+125 
-139 NFRVTRETFH
+139 
-149 FICTAVAP
+149 
-157 VIRRQDTILRA
+157 
-168 AIPVE
+168 
-173 TRTAI
+173 
-178 GLWRLA
+178 
-184 TGDSYRSCGL
+184 
-194 MFGIAKS
+194 
-201 TAIGVCKDFIQALC
+201 
-215 QLKDQFIKFP
+215 
-225 TCPAQVR
+225 
-232 EKIQDFRE
+232 
-240 KSTFPNV
+240 
-247 VGALDGTHIPIRA
+247 
-260 PKENHEDYFN
+260 
-270 RKHYYSFIVQGIV
+270 
-283 DASDSKEIDHNDVD
+283 DSKEIDHNDVD

-361 ASATRRTL
+361 ASGTRRTL

-418 EAYGVYLSAENG
+418 EGYGVYLSAENG

-435 SDDIRLGTGGVQQ
+435 SDDIRLGTGVQQ

-477 SSVDDVADLGFQT
+477 SSVDDVTDLAFQT
-490 LKVSPPDSSPDSFH
+490 LNVSPPDSSPDSFH

-542 APQFPRLPDEMDRN
+542 EPQFPRLP
-556 SPPPSKVLENFTLT
+556 NFTLT

-640 ERVSTPIFFTELVRY
+640 ERVSTPIFFTELVEY

-693 LEDRRPHDC
+693 WEDRRPHDC

-765 RVVHHENHNK
+765 RVVHHEKHNK

-785 APNLFLCTDK
+785 APNLFLCADK

-843 KKANNAKAGYLFPLA
+843 KKANNAKAVRKLLA
-858 FRQTSISIVPC
+858 KRS
-869 FDADKL
+869 
-875 RCFLT
+875 R
-880 GAKAVSEAFARRALR
+880 G
-895 VLTVTVVEETNEELL
+895 ELL
-910 NFTVS
+910 GGSPQKKISTGEGSMAFM
-915 YVNDLIALRPAKA
+915 D
-928 ANRVA
+928 A

-948 KVLMAIQLTEDMR
+948 KVLMAIQLTEGMR

>member
-32 RPELSEEEHED
+32 RPESSEEEHED

-71 YKATG
+71 YK
-76 QLLTI
+76 
-81 AVVTLRTFALGN
+81 
-93 IVLPREILP
+93 
-102 EYTRGRRPRR
+102 
-112 IAWVLPRPQYWFD
+112 
-125 NLLNSNALNMWWKE
+125 
-139 NFRVTRETFH
+139 
-149 FICTAVAP
+149 
-157 VIRRQDTILRA
+157 
-168 AIPVE
+168 
-173 TRTAI
+173 
-178 GLWRLA
+178 
-184 TGDSYRSCGL
+184 
-194 MFGIAKS
+194 
-201 TAIGVCKDFIQALC
+201 
-215 QLKDQFIKFP
+215 
-225 TCPAQVR
+225 
-232 EKIQDFRE
+232 
-240 KSTFPNV
+240 
-247 VGALDGTHIPIRA
+247 
-260 PKENHEDYFN
+260 
-270 RKHYYSFIVQGIV
+270 
-283 DASDSKEIDHNDVD
+283 DSKEIDHNDVH

-348 PTKTNGQPSNAEH
+348 PTKTNGQPTNVEH
-361 ASATRRTL
+361 SSATRRTL

-386 DNETC
+386 ENETC
-391 RLDDQLGC
+391 RLDDQLG
-399 TGYRYS
+399 YRYS
-405 KSSEMIS
+405 KSSDMIS

-418 EAYGVYLSAENG
+418 QGYGVYLSAENG
-430 LNRRG
+430 LDRRG
-435 SDDIRLGTGGVQQ
+435 SDDIRLGTGVQQ
-448 GRNMK
+448 GRSMK

-458 FVTGT
+458 YVTGT

-477 SSVDDVADLGFQT
+477 SSVDDVTDLGFQT
-490 LKVSPPDSSPDSFH
+490 LNVSPPDSSPDSFH

-514 PVGAPAN
+514 PVGPPAN

-532 GEVSASKPFR
+532 GEVGASKPFR
-542 APQFPRLPDEMDRN
+542 EPQFPRLP
-556 SPPPSKVLENFTLT
+556 NFTLT

-578 VKDLSTSDME
+578 VKDLSASDME

-611 RKPIKK
+611 RKAIKK

-640 ERVSTPIFFTELVRY
+640 ERVSTPVFFTELVRY

-683 EEKFYDGTFS
+683 EEKFCEGTFS
-693 LEDRRPHDC
+693 WEDRRPHDC

-727 AVENIPDRKQ
+727 AVESIPDRKQ

-765 RVVHHENHNK
+765 RVVHHEKHNK

-785 APNLFLCTDK
+785 APNLFLCADK

-843 KKANNAKAGYLFPLA
+843 KKAK
-858 FRQTSISIVPC
+858 
-869 FDADKL
+869 D
-875 RCFLT
+875 
-880 GAKAVSEAFARRALR
+880 AKAVRKLLAKRSRG
-895 VLTVTVVEETNEELL
+895 ELL
-910 NFTVS
+910 GGTPQKKISTGEGSMAFM
-915 YVNDLIALRPAKA
+915 D
-928 ANRVA
+928 A

-948 KVLMAIQLTEDMR
+948 KVLMAIQLTENMR

>member
-71 YKATG
+71 YK
-76 QLLTI
+76 
-81 AVVTLRTFALGN
+81 
-93 IVLPREILP
+93 
-102 EYTRGRRPRR
+102 
-112 IAWVLPRPQYWFD
+112 
-125 NLLNSNALNMWWKE
+125 
-139 NFRVTRETFH
+139 
-149 FICTAVAP
+149 
-157 VIRRQDTILRA
+157 
-168 AIPVE
+168 
-173 TRTAI
+173 
-178 GLWRLA
+178 
-184 TGDSYRSCGL
+184 
-194 MFGIAKS
+194 
-201 TAIGVCKDFIQALC
+201 
-215 QLKDQFIKFP
+215 
-225 TCPAQVR
+225 
-232 EKIQDFRE
+232 
-240 KSTFPNV
+240 
-247 VGALDGTHIPIRA
+247 
-260 PKENHEDYFN
+260 
-270 RKHYYSFIVQGIV
+270 
-283 DASDSKEIDHNDVD
+283 DSKEIDHNDVD

-386 DNETC
+386 DNGTC

-405 KSSEMIS
+405 KSSETIS

-418 EAYGVYLSAENG
+418 EGYGVYLSAENG

-435 SDDIRLGTGGVQQ
+435 SDDIRLGTGVQQ
-448 GRNMK
+448 GRNMR
-453 GESVF
+453 GETVF

-477 SSVDDVADLGFQT
+477 SSVDDVTDLGFQT
-490 LKVSPPDSSPDSFH
+490 LNVSPPDSSPDSFH

-542 APQFPRLPDEMDRN
+542 APQFPRLP
-556 SPPPSKVLENFTLT
+556 NFTLT

-693 LEDRRPHDC
+693 WEDRRPHDC

-765 RVVHHENHNK
+765 RVVHHEKHNK

-785 APNLFLCTDK
+785 APNLFLCADK

-843 KKANNAKAGYLFPLA
+843 KKANNAKAVRKLLA
-858 FRQTSISIVPC
+858 KRSRGELLGGSPQKKISI
-869 FDADKL
+869 
-875 RCFLT
+875 
-880 GAKAVSEAFARRALR
+880 GEGSMAFM
-895 VLTVTVVEETNEELL
+895 
-910 NFTVS
+910 
-915 YVNDLIALRPAKA
+915 D
-928 ANRVA
+928 A

>member
-71 YKATG
+71 YK
-76 QLLTI
+76 
-81 AVVTLRTFALGN
+81 
-93 IVLPREILP
+93 
-102 EYTRGRRPRR
+102 
-112 IAWVLPRPQYWFD
+112 
-125 NLLNSNALNMWWKE
+125 
-139 NFRVTRETFH
+139 
-149 FICTAVAP
+149 
-157 VIRRQDTILRA
+157 
-168 AIPVE
+168 
-173 TRTAI
+173 
-178 GLWRLA
+178 
-184 TGDSYRSCGL
+184 
-194 MFGIAKS
+194 
-201 TAIGVCKDFIQALC
+201 
-215 QLKDQFIKFP
+215 
-225 TCPAQVR
+225 
-232 EKIQDFRE
+232 
-240 KSTFPNV
+240 
-247 VGALDGTHIPIRA
+247 
-260 PKENHEDYFN
+260 
-270 RKHYYSFIVQGIV
+270 
-283 DASDSKEIDHNDVD
+283 DSKEIDHNDVD

-327 LGMHIPPSKH
+327 LVMHIPPSKH

-361 ASATRRTL
+361 ASTTRRTL

-391 RLDDQLGC
+391 QLDDQLGC

-418 EAYGVYLSAENG
+418 EGYGVYLSAENG

-435 SDDIRLGTGGVQQ
+435 SDDIRLGTGIQQ

-458 FVTGT
+458 CVTGT

-477 SSVDDVADLGFQT
+477 SSVDDVTDLAFQT
-490 LKVSPPDSSPDSFH
+490 LNVSPPDSSPDSFH

-514 PVGAPAN
+514 PVGALAN

-542 APQFPRLPDEMDRN
+542 EPQFPRLP
-556 SPPPSKVLENFTLT
+556 NFTLT

-693 LEDRRPHDC
+693 WEDRRPHDC

-765 RVVHHENHNK
+765 RVVHHEKHNK

-785 APNLFLCTDK
+785 APNLFLCADK

-843 KKANNAKAGYLFPLA
+843 KKANNAKAVRKLLA
-858 FRQTSISIVPC
+858 KRS
-869 FDADKL
+869 
-875 RCFLT
+875 R
-880 GAKAVSEAFARRALR
+880 G
-895 VLTVTVVEETNEELL
+895 ELL
-910 NFTVS
+910 GGSPQKKISTGEGSMAFM
-915 YVNDLIALRPAKA
+915 D
-928 ANRVA
+928 A

>member
-71 YKATG
+71 YK
-76 QLLTI
+76 
-81 AVVTLRTFALGN
+81 
-93 IVLPREILP
+93 
-102 EYTRGRRPRR
+102 
-112 IAWVLPRPQYWFD
+112 
-125 NLLNSNALNMWWKE
+125 
-139 NFRVTRETFH
+139 
-149 FICTAVAP
+149 
-157 VIRRQDTILRA
+157 
-168 AIPVE
+168 
-173 TRTAI
+173 
-178 GLWRLA
+178 
-184 TGDSYRSCGL
+184 
-194 MFGIAKS
+194 
-201 TAIGVCKDFIQALC
+201 
-215 QLKDQFIKFP
+215 
-225 TCPAQVR
+225 
-232 EKIQDFRE
+232 
-240 KSTFPNV
+240 
-247 VGALDGTHIPIRA
+247 
-260 PKENHEDYFN
+260 
-270 RKHYYSFIVQGIV
+270 
-283 DASDSKEIDHNDVD
+283 DSKEIDHNDVD

-327 LGMHIPPSKH
+327 LVMHIPPSKH

-418 EAYGVYLSAENG
+418 EGYGVYLSAENG

-435 SDDIRLGTGGVQQ
+435 SDDIRLGTGVQQ

-458 FVTGT
+458 CVTGT
-463 TRQELFNTAEKTKE
+463 TRQELFNTADKTKE
-477 SSVDDVADLGFQT
+477 SSVDDVTDLAFQT
-490 LKVSPPDSSPDSFH
+490 LNVSPPDSSPDSFH

-521 KAHPKKGHRQN
+521 KSHPIKGHRQN
-532 GEVSASKPFR
+532 GEVSATKPFR
-542 APQFPRLPDEMDRN
+542 EPQFPRLP
-556 SPPPSKVLENFTLT
+556 NFTLT

-693 LEDRRPHDC
+693 WEDRRPHDC

-765 RVVHHENHNK
+765 RVVHHEKHNK

-785 APNLFLCTDK
+785 APNLFLCADK

-843 KKANNAKAGYLFPLA
+843 KKANNAKAVRKLLA
-858 FRQTSISIVPC
+858 KRS
-869 FDADKL
+869 
-875 RCFLT
+875 R
-880 GAKAVSEAFARRALR
+880 G
-895 VLTVTVVEETNEELL
+895 ELL
-910 NFTVS
+910 GGSPQKKIPTGEGSMAFM
-915 YVNDLIALRPAKA
+915 D
-928 ANRVA
+928 A

>member
-1 MASRIKGR
+1 MISYLHEPFQRISRLVKR
-9 GSHALDQLEY
+9 KRCY
-19 DIFWTEYRAINES
+19 DLHRA
-32 RPELSEEEHED
+32 
-43 DPQKE
+43 
-48 PPCECEQE
+48 ECEQE

-71 YKATG
+71 YK
-76 QLLTI
+76 
-81 AVVTLRTFALGN
+81 
-93 IVLPREILP
+93 
-102 EYTRGRRPRR
+102 
-112 IAWVLPRPQYWFD
+112 
-125 NLLNSNALNMWWKE
+125 
-139 NFRVTRETFH
+139 
-149 FICTAVAP
+149 
-157 VIRRQDTILRA
+157 
-168 AIPVE
+168 
-173 TRTAI
+173 
-178 GLWRLA
+178 
-184 TGDSYRSCGL
+184 
-194 MFGIAKS
+194 
-201 TAIGVCKDFIQALC
+201 
-215 QLKDQFIKFP
+215 
-225 TCPAQVR
+225 
-232 EKIQDFRE
+232 
-240 KSTFPNV
+240 
-247 VGALDGTHIPIRA
+247 
-260 PKENHEDYFN
+260 
-270 RKHYYSFIVQGIV
+270 
-283 DASDSKEIDHNDVD
+283 DSKEIDHNDVD

-542 APQFPRLPDEMDRN
+542 APQFPRLP
-556 SPPPSKVLENFTLT
+556 NFTLT

-578 VKDLSTSDME
+578 VQDLSTSDME

-843 KKANNAKAGYLFPLA
+843 KKANNAKAVRKLLA
-858 FRQTSISIVPC
+858 KRS
-869 FDADKL
+869 
-875 RCFLT
+875 R
-880 GAKAVSEAFARRALR
+880 G
-895 VLTVTVVEETNEELL
+895 ELL
-910 NFTVS
+910 GGSPQKKNSTGEGSMAFM
-915 YVNDLIALRPAKA
+915 D
-928 ANRVA
+928 A

>member
-19 DIFWTEYRAINES
+19 HIFWTEYRAINES

-71 YKATG
+71 YK
-76 QLLTI
+76 
-81 AVVTLRTFALGN
+81 
-93 IVLPREILP
+93 
-102 EYTRGRRPRR
+102 
-112 IAWVLPRPQYWFD
+112 
-125 NLLNSNALNMWWKE
+125 
-139 NFRVTRETFH
+139 
-149 FICTAVAP
+149 
-157 VIRRQDTILRA
+157 
-168 AIPVE
+168 
-173 TRTAI
+173 
-178 GLWRLA
+178 
-184 TGDSYRSCGL
+184 
-194 MFGIAKS
+194 
-201 TAIGVCKDFIQALC
+201 
-215 QLKDQFIKFP
+215 
-225 TCPAQVR
+225 
-232 EKIQDFRE
+232 
-240 KSTFPNV
+240 
-247 VGALDGTHIPIRA
+247 
-260 PKENHEDYFN
+260 
-270 RKHYYSFIVQGIV
+270 
-283 DASDSKEIDHNDVD
+283 DSKEIDHNDVD

-348 PTKTNGQPSNAEH
+348 PTKTNGQPSNAEQ
-361 ASATRRTL
+361 ASGTRRTL

-418 EAYGVYLSAENG
+418 EGYGVYLSAENG

-477 SSVDDVADLGFQT
+477 SSVDDVTDLAFQT
-490 LKVSPPDSSPDSFH
+490 LNVSPPDSSPDSFH

-542 APQFPRLPDEMDRN
+542 EPQFPRLP
-556 SPPPSKVLENFTLT
+556 NFTLT

-640 ERVSTPIFFTELVRY
+640 ERVSTPIFFTELVEY

-693 LEDRRPHDC
+693 WEDRRPHDC

-765 RVVHHENHNK
+765 RVVHHEKHNK

-785 APNLFLCTDK
+785 APNLFLCADK

-843 KKANNAKAGYLFPLA
+843 KKANNAKAVRKLLA
-858 FRQTSISIVPC
+858 KRS
-869 FDADKL
+869 
-875 RCFLT
+875 R
-880 GAKAVSEAFARRALR
+880 G
-895 VLTVTVVEETNEELL
+895 ELL
-910 NFTVS
+910 GGSPQKKISTGEGSMAFM
-915 YVNDLIALRPAKA
+915 D
-928 ANRVA
+928 A

-948 KVLMAIQLTEDMR
+948 KVLMAIQLTEGMR